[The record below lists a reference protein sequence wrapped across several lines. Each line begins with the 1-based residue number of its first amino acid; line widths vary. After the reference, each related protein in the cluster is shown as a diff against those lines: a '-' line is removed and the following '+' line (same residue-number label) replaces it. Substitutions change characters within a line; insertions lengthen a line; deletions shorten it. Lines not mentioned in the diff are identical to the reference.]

1 MLRMKLAALAGLF
14 LALPVILWQIWR
26 FVAPGLYSN
35 EKRLAIPFVFL
46 STVFFTL
53 GAAFSHYVAFPWTMQ
68 FFASF
73 ERPDMMFLPAIKPVF
88 AMYVK
93 MMLAMGLVFEMPT
106 AVYFLARVGLVTAGF
121 LLRQFKYALLIIFI
135 AAAIL
140 TPGTDVVSQ
149 ALMAGPMIVLYIISI
164 GIAWLFAKKK
174 PVDPDV

>member
-1 MLRMKLAALAGLF
+1 
-14 LALPVILWQIWR
+14 
-26 FVAPGLYSN
+26 
-35 EKRLAIPFVFL
+35 
-46 STVFFTL
+46 
-53 GAAFSHYVAFPWTMQ
+53 
-68 FFASF
+68 
-73 ERPDMMFLPAIKPVF
+73 MFLPAIKPVF

-121 LLRQFKYALLIIFI
+121 LLRQFKYAVLVIFV

-164 GIAWLFAKKK
+164 GIAWMFAKKK
-174 PVDPDV
+174 APVDPDA

>member
-1 MLRMKLAALAGLF
+1 MKLAALAGLF
-14 LALPVILWQIWR
+14 LALPIILWQIWR

-35 EKRLAIPFVFL
+35 EKRFAIPFVFL

-68 FFASF
+68 FFASY
-73 ERPDMMFLPAIKPVF
+73 EHRLHGVHPDHLAGF

-106 AVYFLARVGLVTAGF
+106 AVFFLARIGVVTAR
-121 LLRQFKYALLIIFI
+121 LPAAAFKYAVLVIFI

-149 ALMAGPMIVLYIISI
+149 AMMAGPMIVLYLLSI
-164 GIAWLFAKKK
+164 VIAWLVGEEA
-174 PVDPDV
+174 DD